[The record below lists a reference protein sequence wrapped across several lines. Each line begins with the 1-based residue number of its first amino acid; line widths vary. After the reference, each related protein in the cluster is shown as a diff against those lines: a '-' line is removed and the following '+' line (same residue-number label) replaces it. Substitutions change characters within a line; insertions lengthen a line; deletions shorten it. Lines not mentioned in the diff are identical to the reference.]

1 MINLEHV
8 EPHIQDPGLESE
20 IPRKPITKDI
30 PTILNLSKKD
40 LTKEEKEVVSLGLK
54 FAPEYFDRYY
64 EQCQKSYNKLINKP
78 STSPLPNLID
88 EHLVV
93 IKENL
98 QATVPPGSKQTKP
111 QWLNLSTIH
120 KRTLFALR
128 GDKSRT
134 IKPADKGSCIVVQ
147 DTTDYI
153 KEGKEFL
160 SDKKTYEKLDSDIS
174 HQTAEKAKQL
184 LDKFYEEGL
193 LDKYT
198 LDNST
203 TDMDCLRPQRL
214 YSLRKVHKTPH
225 QLRPIVSCCSGPT
238 QKIVQTCQ

>member
-1 MINLEHV
+1 MPSIHLIPPTPITNTSTKLINLEHV

-40 LTKEEKEVVSLGLK
+40 LTKEEKEVLILGLK
-54 FAPEYFDRYY
+54 FTPTPRKTPDPIEYFDHYY
-64 EQCQKSYNKLINKP
+64 EQCQKSYKKLINKQYQ
-78 STSPLPNLID
+78 PLPNLID
-88 EHLVV
+88 EHLVA

-98 QATVPPGSKQTKP
+98 QATVPPGSEQTKP
-111 QWLNLSTIH
+111 QWLNLLTIH

-134 IKPADKGSCIVVQ
+134 IKPVDKGSCIVVQ
-147 DTTDYI
+147 DTTNYI
-153 KEGKEFL
+153 KEGKKCL
-160 SDKKTYEKLDSDIS
+160 SDKKTHEKLDSDIS
-174 HQTAEKAKQL
+174 HQTAEKGNQL

-198 LDNST
+198 LDNS
-203 TDMDCLRPQRL
+203 PQ
-214 YSLRKVHKTPH
+214 
-225 QLRPIVSCCSGPT
+225 
-238 QKIVQTCQ
+238 QTWTA